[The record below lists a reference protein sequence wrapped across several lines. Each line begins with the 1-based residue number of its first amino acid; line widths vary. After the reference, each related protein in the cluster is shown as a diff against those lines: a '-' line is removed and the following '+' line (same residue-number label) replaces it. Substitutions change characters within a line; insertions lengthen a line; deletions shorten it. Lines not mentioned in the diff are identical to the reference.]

1 MLPVSEAGRYSLL
14 VALLPVL
21 GIIGGLGQQTLTTR
35 FYSQQP
41 QGAVHW
47 PRDLVGTLAFSL
59 PGIAICLAGAAWI
72 YHLASGTI
80 GFLAI
85 TVPLMILIQTT
96 ANVLASHRYYSWSSL
111 LIRLPFSLMVIP
123 ATAALLLRCCADLEV
138 MLAALIVAAALTLAV
153 GIVLAAQRVPR
164 GDVALTLRQ
173 RVSNIYLGIMAST
186 HLLLDQGLMVI
197 AGIIS
202 QNAPLAAFSALSTLV
217 GPLYLAQGV
226 VRQMVLVETARDDA
240 FNYRRVA
247 LILWAAAALMIG
259 GMVLLLPA
267 LSHLI
272 YGGRYDAFN
281 NLALP
286 LALVGGLLITEILPR
301 SMLVG
306 RASDRWLNRFASVQ
320 VIVAA
325 AGVVIGLAMG
335 GANGMQGV
343 AWAGVVIVVLRV
355 LAAYGLFLAAWRN
368 SSGHSLPSR
377 I

>member
-1 MLPVSEAGRYSLL
+1 
-14 VALLPVL
+14 
-21 GIIGGLGQQTLTTR
+21 
-35 FYSQQP
+35 
-41 QGAVHW
+41 
-47 PRDLVGTLAFSL
+47 
-59 PGIAICLAGAAWI
+59 
-72 YHLASGTI
+72 
-80 GFLAI
+80 
-85 TVPLMILIQTT
+85 
-96 ANVLASHRYYSWSSL
+96 
-111 LIRLPFSLMVIP
+111 
-123 ATAALLLRCCADLEV
+123 
-138 MLAALIVAAALTLAV
+138 LAALIVAAALTLAV
-153 GIVLAAQRVPR
+153 GIVLTAQRVPR

-259 GMVLLLPA
+259 GMVLLLPT